1 MNYIGSKHS
10 LLPFLERVYRKIS
23 DGTETT
29 FCDLFAGTGAV
40 GRHFKKLGL
49 RVIAND
55 AQYYA
60 YVLNRGSLELNHP
73 PRFSKLRKELGIP
86 MPPEGDSGR
95 PRTSAAVFDFLEGL
109 RRRNGFLAR
118 NYAPRGGRLYFT
130 QENAS
135 KADAIRA
142 RLDRWRADGLLSV
155 NEYFYLLAAL
165 IEGLD
170 DVANTACVY
179 EAFLKRVK
187 ARAARP
193 LRLLTP
199 QISNGVTGCRVF
211 NRDANDLVGDIECD
225 VLYLDPPYNGRQ
237 YASNYHVLETLARN
251 DRPTLRG
258 KTGIRDGL
266 VRSAYSRKREV
277 TEAFEDLVR
286 RANAKHILLSYND
299 EGLMPLDEIK
309 RILALRGRPKTFK
322 TTYSRF
328 KADNG
333 RQYKRNAT
341 VEFVHYVRVTKG

>member
-23 DGTETT
+23 DGSETT

-40 GRHFKKLGL
+40 GRHFKKLGM

-73 PRFSKLRKELGIP
+73 PRFTKLRKALELP
-86 MPPEGDSGR
+86 APVDLGDTPR
-95 PRTSAAVFDFLEGL
+95 PTAAVFGFLEKL
-109 RRRNGFLAR
+109 PRRNGFLAQT
-118 NYAPRGGRLYFT
+118 YAPRGGRLYFT

-142 RLDRWRADGLLSV
+142 RLERWQKDGLLTK

-170 DVANTACVY
+170 DVANTACIY
-179 EAFLKRVK
+179 EAYLKRVK

-193 LRLLTP
+193 LRMSLP
-199 QISNGVTGCRVF
+199 AISNGVTGCRVF
-211 NRDANDLVGDIECD
+211 NRDANDLIREIECD

-251 DRPTLRG
+251 DKPMVKG
-258 KTGIRDGL
+258 KTGMRDGL

-277 TEAFEDLVR
+277 TDAFEDLVR
-286 RANAKHILLSYND
+286 NANAKHILLSYND
-299 EGLMPLDEIK
+299 EGLMPLADIR

-333 RQYKRNAT
+333 REYKRAAT

>member
-73 PRFSKLRKELGIP
+73 PHFSKLRKSLGIP
-86 MPPEGDSGR
+86 MPPDAGPD
-95 PRTSAAVFDFLEGL
+95 TSRGAAGVFRFLEGL
-109 RRRNGFLAR
+109 PRRHGFLTR
-118 NYAPRGGRLYFT
+118 TYAPRGGRLYFT
-130 QENAS
+130 DENAS
-135 KADAIRA
+135 KADVIRA
-142 RLDRWRADGLLSV
+142 RLDRWHADGLLSA

-170 DVANTACVY
+170 DVANTACIY

-193 LRLLTP
+193 LRLATP
-199 QISNGVTGCRVF
+199 RITNGVTGCQVF

-251 DRPTLRG
+251 DRPAVRG
-258 KTGIRDGL
+258 KTGMRDGL

-277 TEAFEDLVR
+277 TAAFEDLIR

-333 RQYKRNAT
+333 REYKRNAT